1 MGIRIEK
8 TKEREE
14 GLTIDEGIQDRE
26 ERAAREVNWSS
37 SQIYGKENREFG
49 SFRLVQNGACHE
61 TSILG
66 QFTPAVLSRSDEAII
81 PQQDIEPTRNL
92 AHLVGDLRNLF

>member
-1 MGIRIEK
+1 MLTGESQGLKERERSHMGIRIEK

-14 GLTIDEGIQDRE
+14 RLTIDERIQDRE

-66 QFTPAVLSRSDEAII
+66 QFTPAVLFTE
-81 PQQDIEPTRNL
+81 
-92 AHLVGDLRNLF
+92 

>member
-1 MGIRIEK
+1 MLTGEGQGLKEREGSHMGIRIEK

-37 SQIYGKENREFG
+37 SQIYGKENRESG
-49 SFRLVQNGACHE
+49 SFRL
-61 TSILG
+61 
-66 QFTPAVLSRSDEAII
+66 RSSPEWGL
-81 PQQDIEPTRNL
+81 P
-92 AHLVGDLRNLF
+92 